1 MKQTAVEWLFE
12 EMSNIHSG
20 AKVYVNANKKIV
32 EQAKAMEKEQ
42 RRYSEEDMKEYSN
55 YVLTHI
61 QSKKWELPLSPKEW
75 FKQFKNKGL

>member
-42 RRYSEEDMKEYSN
+42 RRYSEEDLLSAFEAGMMFIGEDKGSFKEF
-55 YVLTHI
+55 L
-61 QSKKWELPLSPKEW
+61 
-75 FKQFKNKGL
+75 KQFNNK